1 MVIYVFLLSR
11 YELFMSDFLSN
22 YQQRFQTVANNYLP
36 KNEQHIGHLYDAV
49 HYSFFAVG
57 GKRLRPALIYAMAE
71 SLGIAL
77 EKVDNLALA
86 IESIHTYS
94 LIHDDL
100 PAMDDDDLRR
110 GQPSCH
116 KQFDEA
122 TAILAGDALNT
133 FAFEILSKNNKITD
147 KKVLQQIQ
155 LVSECARAMVAGQDT
170 DLYCE
175 HQLDSV
181 SLPILSQLHQ
191 QKTAKLIQACLLGA
205 YLCTDSL
212 VDEKY
217 QLLAEIA
224 LSLGLFYQIQD
235 DILDVTQ
242 SSEVLGKP
250 SGSDTDND
258 KATYVSLLGL
268 DKATA
273 EAERLKTELIKQ
285 LQAFFSP
292 DKNYQD
298 TPLSVIIDVIIG
310 REY

>member
-1 MVIYVFLLSR
+1 
-11 YELFMSDFLSN
+11 MSDYLSN
-22 YQQRFQTVANNYLP
+22 YQQHFQTVASKCLP

-71 SLGIAL
+71 SLDIDL
-77 EKVDNLALA
+77 NKVDNLALA

-100 PAMDDDDLRR
+100 PAMDNDDLRR

-133 FAFEILSKNNKITD
+133 FAFEILSQNKQLAPEKI
-147 KKVLQQIQ
+147 LQQIQ
-155 LVSECARAMVAGQDT
+155 LVAECAGFGGMVAGQDT

-175 HQLDSV
+175 NKSDIV
-181 SLPILSQLHQ
+181 RLPILSQLHQ

-212 VDEKY
+212 NNDKY
-217 QLLAEIA
+217 QLLSDIA

-235 DILDVTQ
+235 DILDITQ

-250 SGSDTDND
+250 SGSDTNNA
-258 KATYVSLLGL
+258 KVTYVSLLGL
-268 DKATA
+268 EKAKIEADKLKA
-273 EAERLKTELIKQ
+273 EIIEQ
-285 LQAFFSP
+285 LQDFFSP
-292 DKNYQD
+292 DKDYQE
-298 TPLSVIIDVIIG
+298 TPLSAIIDIIIG

>member
-1 MVIYVFLLSR
+1 
-11 YELFMSDFLSN
+11 MSDFLSN
-22 YQQRFQTVANNYLP
+22 YQQRFQTIANNYLP

-57 GKRLRPALIYAMAE
+57 GKRLRPALIYAMAD
-71 SLGIAL
+71 SLGVAL
-77 EKVDNLALA
+77 EKADNLALA

-116 KQFDEA
+116 KQFNEP

-133 FAFEILSKNNKITD
+133 FAFEILSKNEQLAPEKA
-147 KKVLQQIQ
+147 LQQIQ
-155 LVSECARAMVAGQDT
+155 LVANCAGFGGMVSGQDT

-175 HQLDSV
+175 NKSDIVTLA
-181 SLPILSQLHQ
+181 ILSKLHQ

-205 YLCTDSL
+205 YLCTENFN
-212 VDEKY
+212 DEKY
-217 QLLAEIA
+217 QLLTEIA

-250 SGSDTDND
+250 SGSDTDNA

-268 DKATA
+268 EKAQS
-273 EAERLKTELIKQ
+273 EAERLKTQIIQQ
-285 LQAFFSP
+285 LQDFFSP

-310 REY
+310 REF